1 VALADELRDLAR
13 KRAGRLILSASVGL
27 AAYCVAAIGFWQ
39 LMLKAHTADLS
50 AFGCGNGSQSAIAI
64 FYTDD
69 PADRAQRIEVGL
81 ESIQAC
87 PNSRV
92 FLLGGARPSRNYFGS
107 EDMAQL
113 LRRSGVGAERLRTER
128 RSHDTRSNVAELVRL
143 AKSDGASAIVL
154 VSDPFHLP
162 RIRHEIAR
170 VKADFSLI
178 DSTAGSNASWA
189 HIIWRSVYELLAWA
203 SLVLPESTRQYL
215 LSTAGRT

>member
-50 AFGCGNGSQSAIAI
+50 AFGCGKGSQSAIAI

-113 LRRSGVGAERLRTER
+113 LRRSGDHTTRGPTWQNSCDLQNPMARA
-128 RSHDTRSNVAELVRL
+128 RSSW
-143 AKSDGASAIVL
+143 SAI
-154 VSDPFHLP
+154 PFICPAFAMKL
-162 RIRHEIAR
+162 R
-170 VKADFSLI
+170 
-178 DSTAGSNASWA
+178 G
-189 HIIWRSVYELLAWA
+189 
-203 SLVLPESTRQYL
+203 
-215 LSTAGRT
+215 